1 MCLGN
6 FGRPREWRRRQT
18 LTFEIAFE
26 VDAGAAS
33 PSDSLQRTIDYAA
46 VASSVEALLAEQ
58 HFNLIE
64 TVADVLATRLLAN
77 YESRS
82 VRVRVTKPGVP
93 QRHASASSE
102 VERRRA

>member
-1 MCLGN
+1 MY
-6 FGRPREWRRRQT
+6 PREWRRRQT
-18 LTFEIAFE
+18 LTFDIGFE
-26 VDAGAAS
+26 VDAGVAS

-46 VASSVEALLAEQ
+46 VATSVEALLAEQ

-64 TVADVLATRLLAN
+64 TVADVLATRLLARFG
-77 YESRS
+77 SRT

-93 QRHASASSE
+93 QRHASASIE